1 MARGGGLVRAYSAR
15 GDRPHTDTCLHRKLI
30 AYMRTCGASRASVR
44 PMGRSL
50 TGEREQS
57 Y

>member
-30 AYMRTCGASRASVR
+30 AYMRTCGASQASVR